1 MSEMN
6 RLSLIRE
13 EILHCQKCPL
23 AKGRKNAVPGE
34 GLSSVELMFIGEGPG
49 YHENQQGKPFVGQ
62 AGAFLDE
69 LLSAAG
75 LKREEVFITNVVKC
89 RPPSNRDPM
98 PEELT
103 ACAHY
108 LDEQIALLDPKVIVT
123 LGRFSMAKFI
133 ENGKISQIHG
143 KAHKVGKRLVV
154 TMYHPAAAL
163 HQPALRPALVEDF
176 KKLPV
181 LLGKEAV
188 VQAKVESLFQ
198 PQAEVFVPETKS
210 IKKQEKPSLPEQ
222 LSLF

>member
-1 MSEMN
+1 MSDTN
-6 RLSLIRE
+6 RLSTIRE

-34 GLSSVELMFIGEGPG
+34 GPSSVDIMFIGEGPG

-62 AGAFLDE
+62 AGMFLDE
-69 LLSAAG
+69 LLASAD
-75 LKREEVFITNVVKC
+75 LKREDVFITNVVKC
-89 RPPSNRDPM
+89 RPPENRDPM

-133 ENGKISQIHG
+133 ENGRISQIHG
-143 KAHKVGKRLVV
+143 KSHKVGKRLIV

-176 KKLPV
+176 SKLRH
-181 LLGKEAV
+181 LLGKEEPVQPKAAV
-188 VQAKVESLFQ
+188 PATPKVEA
-198 PQAEVFVPETKS
+198 PIIDRKS
-210 IKKQEKPSLPEQ
+210 VKKQEKPDLPEQ

>member
-1 MSEMN
+1 MLESN
-6 RLSLIRE
+6 RLRTIRE
-13 EILHCQKCPL
+13 EILQCQKCPL

-34 GLSSVELMFIGEGPG
+34 GPSSVDIMFIGEGPG

-69 LLSAAG
+69 LLAAAN
-75 LKREEVFITNVVKC
+75 LKREDVFITNVVKC
-89 RPPSNRDPM
+89 RPPGNRDPM
-98 PEELT
+98 PEELE
-103 ACAHY
+103 ACANY

-133 ENGKISQIHG
+133 ENAKISRIHG
-143 KAHKVGKRLVV
+143 ESHKVGKRLIV

-176 KKLPV
+176 SKLPR
-181 LLGKEAV
+181 LLGKEVAV
-188 VQAKVESLFQ
+188 QPKMETPVQHKVE
-198 PQAEVFVPETKS
+198 AYEPEKKS
-210 IKKQEKPSLPEQ
+210 VQREEKPSPPEQ

>member
-1 MSEMN
+1 MSETN
-6 RLSLIRE
+6 RLNTIRE

-34 GLSSVELMFIGEGPG
+34 GPASVDIMFIGEGPG
-49 YHENQQGKPFVGQ
+49 YHENEQGKPFVGQ
-62 AGAFLDE
+62 AGMFLDE
-69 LLSAAG
+69 LLTAAD
-75 LKREEVFITNVVKC
+75 LKREDVFITNVVKC

-108 LDEQIALLDPKVIVT
+108 LDEQIALLNPKVIVT

-143 KAHKVGKRLVV
+143 KSQKVGGRLIV

-176 KKLPV
+176 SKLPL
-181 LLGKEAV
+181 LLGKAAP
-188 VQAKVESLFQ
+188 VQPKPVEPAQPKVEPPAYDRQSG
-198 PQAEVFVPETKS
+198 
-210 IKKQEKPSLPEQ
+210 KKQEKPDLPEQ

>member
-1 MSEMN
+1 MSETN
-6 RLSLIRE
+6 RLNIISE

-34 GLSSVELMFIGEGPG
+34 GPSSVDIMFIGEGPG

-69 LLSAAG
+69 LLAAAN
-75 LKREEVFITNVVKC
+75 LKREDVFITNVVKC
-89 RPPSNRDPM
+89 RPPGNRDPM
-98 PEELT
+98 PEELE
-103 ACAHY
+103 ACANY

-133 ENGKISQIHG
+133 DNAKISRIHG
-143 KAHKVGKRLVV
+143 QAHQVGKRLIV

-163 HQPALRPALVEDF
+163 HQPALRPALIEDF
-176 KKLPV
+176 SKLPR
-181 LLGKEAV
+181 LLAKEAAV
-188 VQAKVESLFQ
+188 EPKLETPVQPKA
-198 PQAEVFVPETKS
+198 QALEPETKS
-210 IKKQEKPSLPEQ
+210 VQKQEKPSPPEQ

>member
-1 MSEMN
+1 MSETN
-6 RLSLIRE
+6 RLNTIRE

-34 GLSSVELMFIGEGPG
+34 GPASVVIMFIGEGPG

-62 AGAFLDE
+62 AGMFLDE
-69 LLSAAG
+69 LLAAAD
-75 LKREEVFITNVVKC
+75 LKREDVFITNVVKC
-89 RPPSNRDPM
+89 RPPNNRDPM

-143 KAHKVGKRLVV
+143 KSHKVGKRLVV

-176 KKLPV
+176 QKLPE

-188 VQAKVESLFQ
+188 VQTKVETLFQ
-198 PQAEVFVPETKS
+198 PKVEALVPETKTV
-210 IKKQEKPSLPEQ
+210 KKQEKPSLPEQ